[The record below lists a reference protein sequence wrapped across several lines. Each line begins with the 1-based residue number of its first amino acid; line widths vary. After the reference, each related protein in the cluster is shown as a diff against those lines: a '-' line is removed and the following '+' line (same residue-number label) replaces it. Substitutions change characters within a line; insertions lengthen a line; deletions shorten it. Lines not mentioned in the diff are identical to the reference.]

1 MRDQKKAEAIA
12 AQRMQLLS
20 PLLGEGLDA
29 GQAREIKTRICEQT
43 GISERT
49 LRRYLDLYKA
59 EGFNGLKPKG
69 RGQRCSEEAVPVNIL
84 EQAILLRRQVPRRS
98 ISQIIQILEWEGLV
112 QPGQIKRSTLQE
124 KLAQKGYSSRHMR
137 IYADSGVAARRYQK
151 KYRNQLW
158 HSDIKYGPYL
168 PIGKE
173 GKKKQV
179 YLVTFVDDATRF
191 ILHGEFY
198 PVLDQIIVED
208 CFKKAILKNGVP
220 ERVYFDNGGQ
230 YRNKWMNRACAKMGI
245 RLLYAK
251 PYSPEST
258 GKVERFNRVVD
269 SFLAEAG
276 LENPPTLERL
286 NQLFAVWLE
295 ECYQHKPH
303 TGIEGQ
309 LSPAVAYRSD
319 RKTLKYIDPEI
330 LASAFLHCEERK
342 VDKSGCISFA
352 GNKYEVG
359 LTLIGCKVDVI
370 YDPADVSE
378 LTIEYEGHQP
388 FKARQLVIGERAGQR
403 PPLPEHLQKEPADSS
418 RLLQAAAKKNQERKE
433 TQSPAVSYRSVRK
446 GGEGR
451 V

>member
-29 GQAREIKTRICEQT
+29 GQAREIKARICEQT

-69 RGQRCSEEAVPVNIL
+69 RGQRCSEEAIPANIL

-112 QPGQIKRSTLQE
+112 QSGQIKRSTLQE
-124 KLAQKGYSSRHMR
+124 KLARKGYSSRQMR
-137 IYADSGVAARRYQK
+137 MYADTGVAARRYQK

-208 CFKKAILKNGVP
+208 CFKKAILKYGVP

-269 SFLAEAG
+269 SFLAEAV
-276 LENPPTLERL
+276 LEKPQTLERL
-286 NQLFAVWLE
+286 NQLFAVWLQ
-295 ECYQHKPH
+295 ECYQRKPH

-319 RKTLKYIDPEI
+319 RQALKYIDPEI

-352 GNKYEVG
+352 GSKYEVG

-403 PPLPEHLQKEPADSS
+403 PPLPEYLQQEPVDSS
-418 RLLQAAAKKNQERKE
+418 RLLQAAVKKNNERKE

>member
-1 MRDQKKAEAIA
+1 MRDEKKAEEIA
-12 AQRMQLLS
+12 ALRVQMLA
-20 PLLGEGLDA
+20 PLLTEGLDA
-29 GQAREIKTRICEQT
+29 GQARVTKTRICEQT

-59 EGFNGLKPKG
+59 QGFNGLKPKG
-69 RGQRCSEEAVPVNIL
+69 RGKRCSEEAVPIDIL
-84 EQAILLRRQVPRRS
+84 EQAILLRRQVPNRS

-124 KLAQKGYSSRHMR
+124 KLAQRGYSSRHMR
-137 IYADSGVAARRYQK
+137 MYADTGVAARRYQM

-208 CFKKAILKNGVP
+208 CFRKAILKYGVP
-220 ERVYFDNGGQ
+220 EKVYFDNGGQ
-230 YRNKWMNRACAKMGI
+230 YRNKWMSRACAKMGI

-251 PYSPEST
+251 PYSPEAT

-276 LENPPTLERL
+276 LERPQTLERL
-286 NQLFAVWLE
+286 NQLFAVWLK

-303 TGIEGQ
+303 SGIEGE
-309 LSPAVAYRSD
+309 LSPAVAYQSD
-319 RKTLKYIDPEI
+319 RHTLRYIDPEI

-342 VDKSGCISFA
+342 VDKSGCISF
-352 GNKYEVG
+352 GGRKYEVG
-359 LTLIGCKVDVI
+359 LAFIGCKVDVVF
-370 YDPADVSE
+370 DPADINE

-388 FKARQLVIGERAGQR
+388 FKAQQLVIGERAGKR

-418 RLLQAAAKKNQERKE
+418 RLLSAAAKKNQERKDIHI
-433 TQSPAVSYRSVRK
+433 PAVSYRSVRK
-446 GGEGR
+446 GGQGH